1 MNESNRNYASK
12 ISLGTILVQEKNNY
26 INLRVKTV
34 SK

>member
-26 INLRVKTV
+26 INKR
-34 SK
+34 